1 MWAGTWGCRNYTM
14 AMTQRREL
22 TSAHWGVYE
31 VDRHEGKVRGL
42 RALPEDPDPSPIGL
56 AMWDAYR
63 SPVRV
68 LRPAV
73 RRSWL
78 YEGPG
83 AHPELRGREPFVEV
97 EWAQALDLVARD
109 IDRVRTT
116 RGNQAIFG
124 GSYGWSS
131 AGRFHHAQSQV
142 HRLLNAVGGYVRS
155 VDSYSLGAARVLM
168 PHVIAPMDEL
178 MAAHHGWDVMQA
190 NTRLL
195 VAFGGI
201 PAKNAQVTA
210 GGAAE
215 HRVRSGLAGLARTGC
230 RMVNISPVSDNFDAP
245 AGTVEWIPIRPNTDT
260 AALLAMAF
268 EVVRAERHAV
278 EFLNS
283 HCTGFDAW
291 WSYLSGR
298 SDGVAKTAEWA
309 EGITGV
315 PAAVLRQLALD
326 MASTRSFLN
335 IAWSLQR
342 ADHGEQ
348 PYWAAVSLAAV
359 LGQIGLPGGG
369 LGVAYGPANL
379 MGSPHA
385 KFPGPTLPQ
394 GRNAV
399 SDFIP
404 VARIAD
410 MLEHPGTSFDY
421 NGARHVYPDI
431 DLIYWAGGNPFHH
444 HQDLN
449 RLARAWRKPST
460 IVVHEQVWNA
470 HAKMAD
476 IVLPATS
483 TLERNDIGF
492 ATREPLMVAM
502 KAVMPPPGQARDD
515 YDIFSGVA
523 QRLGAEAVFTEG
535 RGVDQWL
542 RHLYDESAER
552 ARPLGVDLPSFDRF
566 WSEGE
571 FRVPTA
577 PKPVVMLEDFRAD
590 PVAHPLKTPSGRIEI
605 ASQQIADFAY
615 DDCPGHAVW
624 QAPHEWLGAEVAV
637 QDHPLHLISDQPH
650 TKLHSQLDFSA
661 YSLAYKVQGRE
672 PIVLHADDALAR
684 GIASGDVVRVFNER
698 GACLAGVVI
707 NGTVMKG
714 VVRMATGAWW
724 DPVLAGEP
732 ETLDKHGNP
741 NVLTCDRGASRLSQ
755 GCAAQT
761 CLVQIER
768 FTEALPPVTA
778 FDPPTLEVLDTAL
791 LAAQGAVQITAR

>member
-1 MWAGTWGCRNYTM
+1 
-14 AMTQRREL
+14 MTQEREL

-31 VDRHEGKVRGL
+31 VDRHEGRVRGL
-42 RALPEDPDPSPIGL
+42 KALAEDPDPSPIGL

-68 LRPAV
+68 HRPAV

-83 AHPELRGREPFVEV
+83 ARPELRGREPFVEV
-97 EWAQALDLVARD
+97 EWEHALDLVAGD
-109 IDRVRTT
+109 IARVRGEH
-116 RGNQAIFG
+116 GNQAIFG

-178 MAAHHGWDVMQA
+178 MAMHHGWDVMQA

-201 PAKNAQVTA
+201 PAKNAQVSA

-215 HRVRSGLAGLARTGC
+215 HRLRPGLAGLARAGC

-245 AGTVEWIPIRPNTDT
+245 AGSVEWIPIRPNTDA

-268 EVVRAERHAV
+268 EVVQAGRHAAS
-278 EFLNS
+278 FLQS
-283 HCTGFDAW
+283 HCVGFDAW
-291 WSYLSGR
+291 WAYLNGE
-298 SDGVAKTAEWA
+298 SDGVAKNAEWA
-309 EGITGV
+309 AGITGI
-315 PAAVLRQLALD
+315 PAPVLRQLALD
-326 MASTRSFLN
+326 MAGTRSFVN

-348 PYWAAVSLAAV
+348 PYWAALSLASV

-379 MGSPHA
+379 MGSPHT
-385 KFPGPTLPQ
+385 KFPGPTLSQ

-399 SDFIP
+399 AAFIP

-410 MLEHPGTSFDY
+410 MLLHPGARFDY
-421 NGARHVYPDI
+421 NGASHVYPDI

-460 IVVHEQVWNA
+460 IIVHEQVWNA

-483 TLERNDIGF
+483 TLERDDIGF
-492 ATREPLMVAM
+492 ATREPLLVAM
-502 KAVMPPPGQARDD
+502 KAVMPAPGEARDD
-515 YDIFSGVA
+515 YAIFA
-523 QRLGAEAVFTEG
+523 DLARRLGAAEVYTEG
-535 RGVDQWL
+535 RDTAQWL
-542 RHLYDESAER
+542 RHLYEESAER
-552 ARPLGVDLPSFDRF
+552 ARPLGVELPSFDDF
-566 WSEGE
+566 WRAGE
-571 FRVPTA
+571 FRLPA
-577 PKPVVMLEDFRAD
+577 AKQPVVMLEAFRAD
-590 PVAHPLKTPSGRIEI
+590 PVAHALKTPSGRIEI
-605 ASQQIADFAY
+605 ASAKITGFAY

-624 QAPHEWLGAEVAV
+624 QAPREWLGAAAAAV
-637 QDHPLHLISDQPH
+637 HPLHLISDQPH

-661 YSLAYKVQGRE
+661 YSLANKVQGRE
-672 PIVLHADDALAR
+672 PIVLHPDDAKAR
-684 GIASGDVVRVFNER
+684 GIAAGDVVRVFNAR
-698 GACLAGVVI
+698 GACLAGAVV
-707 NGTVMKG
+707 NETVMPG
-714 VVRMATGAWW
+714 VVRMSTGAWW
-724 DPVLAGEP
+724 DPVAAGEAD
-732 ETLDKHGNP
+732 TLDKHGNP
-741 NVLTCDRGASRLSQ
+741 NVLTCDQGASRLSQ

-761 CLVQIER
+761 CLVQLER
-768 FTEALPPVTA
+768 FTGELPPVTA
-778 FDPPTLEVLDTAL
+778 YDRPALEVLDRGKMRSSEVA
-791 LAAQGAVQITAR
+791 

>member
-1 MWAGTWGCRNYTM
+1 M
-14 AMTQRREL
+14 AMTQQREL

-31 VDRHEGKVRGL
+31 VDRHEGHVRGL
-42 RALPEDPDPSPIGL
+42 KALSEDPDPSPIGL
-56 AMWDAYR
+56 AMWEAYR
-63 SPVRV
+63 SPVRIQ
-68 LRPAV
+68 RPAV

-78 YEGPG
+78 YEGAG
-83 AHPELRGREPFVEV
+83 ARTDLRGREPFVEV
-97 EWAQALDLVARD
+97 EWEHALDLVAQELE
-109 IDRVRTT
+109 RVRST

-142 HRLLNAVGGYVRS
+142 HRFLNALGGYVRS

-168 PHVIAPMDEL
+168 PHLIAPMDEL
-178 MAAHHGWDVMQA
+178 MAAHHGWDVLQA
-190 NTRLL
+190 HTRLL

-210 GGAAE
+210 GGPAE
-215 HRVRSGLAGLARTGC
+215 HRARPGLAGLARAGC
-230 RMVNISPVSDNFDAP
+230 RLVNISPVNDNFDAP
-245 AGTVEWIPIRPNTDT
+245 AGAVEWIPIRPNTDT

-268 EVVRAERHAV
+268 ELVQADRHAKP
-278 EFLNS
+278 FLQS
-283 HCTGFDAW
+283 HCVGFDDW
-291 WSYLSGR
+291 WAYLSGR
-298 SDGVAKTAEWA
+298 SDGMPKTAQWA

-315 PAAVLRQLALD
+315 PAGVLRQLALD
-326 MASTRSFLN
+326 MAATRSFLN

-379 MGSPHA
+379 MGSPHT

-410 MLEHPGTSFDY
+410 MLEQPGGHFDY
-421 NGARHVYPDI
+421 NGARHAYPDI

-476 IVLPATS
+476 VVLPATS
-483 TLERNDIGF
+483 TLERDDIGF

-502 KAVMPPPGQARDD
+502 KAVMPPVGQARDD
-515 YDIFSGVA
+515 YAIFASLA
-523 QRLGAEAVFTEG
+523 QRLGAEAEFTEG
-535 RGVDQWL
+535 RNVEQWL
-542 RHLYDESAER
+542 RHLYADSAER
-552 ARPLGVDLPSFDRF
+552 ARPLGVDLPLFDDF
-566 WSEGE
+566 WGAGE
-571 FRVPTA
+571 FRVPAA
-577 PKPVVMLEDFRAD
+577 PQPVVMLEAFRAD

-605 ASQQIADFAY
+605 ASQRIAGFAY
-615 DDCPGHAVW
+615 ADCPGHAVW
-624 QAPHEWLGAEVAV
+624 QAPHEWLGDAAQVPA
-637 QDHPLHLISDQPH
+637 HPLHLISDQPH
-650 TKLHSQLDFSA
+650 TKLHSQLDFSS
-661 YSLAYKVQGRE
+661 YSLANKVQGRE
-672 PIVLHADDALAR
+672 PIVLHPADAQAR
-684 GIASGDVVRVFNER
+684 GIAAGDVLRVFNAR
-698 GACLAGVVI
+698 GACLAGAVV
-707 NGTVMKG
+707 NETVMPG

-724 DPVLAGEP
+724 DPVAAGEP
-732 ETLDKHGNP
+732 GTLDKHGNP
-741 NVLTCDRGASRLSQ
+741 NVLTADRGASSLSQ

-768 FTEALPPVTA
+768 YRGEPPPVTA
-778 FDPPTLEVLDTAL
+778 FALPELEPWTEG
-791 LAAQGAVQITAR
+791 LA